1 MGYVEAIYA
10 AAANAGLLK
19 LARWQPSNG
28 AAPVQAHVGF
38 TAPDNTLLDGLAV
51 GTDFEMA
58 FPASVFTGIAVR
70 DGVEI
75 GGVMFQVRDLRA
87 VGDGSERRARLS
99 RV

>member
-19 LARWQPSNG
+19 LARLQQADGS
-28 AAPVQAHVGF
+28 APVVAHVGF

-75 GGVMFQVRDLRA
+75 DGVMFQVRDLRA
-87 VGDGSERRARLS
+87 VGDGSESRARLS